1 MVDHFL
7 YSHNLNWLIVSFFQ
21 KVTLADWL
29 PCWLADYWSCWLTD
43 WQAKLLIK
51 LHHQFPERLTVC
63 LTHQASYW
71 LTNCVSKQADNR
83 QTDWYLFFWLTDQ
96 LIEYHFPSHKGHLQQ
111 VNTHK
116 QLLKRQFSLSKMLPF
131 ILAPVAILGFTRTL
145 GAEWK
150 IYCHTC
156 KHGADQKLSRKTLE
170 PMPRNR
176 EPAMHCRTIDSFATW
191 RKQID
196 DTAKNNSLH

>member
-7 YSHNLNWLIVSFFQ
+7 YSHNLNWLIVSFFPESHSSRLTSKLTCWLLILLTNWLTSEITDQ
-21 KVTLADWL
+21 IRSPISRTTDWL
-29 PCWLADYWSCWLTD
+29 SDSPSVLLTD
-43 WQAKLLIK
+43 WLCEQTSRQPTDGLISV
-51 LHHQFPERLTVC
+51 F
-63 LTHQASYW
+63 
-71 LTNCVSKQADNR
+71 
-83 QTDWYLFFWLTDQ
+83 LTDQ

-116 QLLKRQFSLSKMLPF
+116 QLLKRQFSLSKMLQF
-131 ILAPVAILGFTRTL
+131 ILTPMAILGFTRTL

>member
-43 WQAKLLIK
+43 WQAKLLITNFQNDWLSVWLTK
-51 LHHQFPERLTVC
+51 RLTD
-63 LTHQASYW
+63 W
-71 LTNCVSKQADNR
+71 LTVWANKQT
-83 QTDWYLFFWLTDQ
+83 TDRRIDICFSDWLTDQ

-116 QLLKRQFSLSKMLPF
+116 QLLKRQFSLSKILPF
-131 ILAPVAILGFTRTL
+131 ILTPVAILGFPRTP

-156 KHGADQKLSRKTLE
+156 KHCADQKLSRKTLE

-176 EPAMHCRTIDSFATW
+176 EPAMHCRTIDSFDTW

>member
-1 MVDHFL
+1 MTDRFFFSE
-7 YSHNLNWLIVSFFQ
+7 SHSSRLTSKLTCWLLILLTNWLTSEITDQIRSPISR
-21 KVTLADWL
+21 TTDWL
-29 PCWLADYWSCWLTD
+29 SDSPSVLLTD
-43 WQAKLLIK
+43 WLCEQTSRQPTDGLISV
-51 LHHQFPERLTVC
+51 F
-63 LTHQASYW
+63 
-71 LTNCVSKQADNR
+71 
-83 QTDWYLFFWLTDQ
+83 LTDQ

-116 QLLKRQFSLSKMLPF
+116 QLLKRQFSLSKMLQF
-131 ILAPVAILGFTRTL
+131 ILTPMAILGFTRTL

>member
-7 YSHNLNWLIVSFFQ
+7 YSHNLNWLIVSFFSESHSSRLTSKLTCWLLILLTNWLTSEITDQ
-21 KVTLADWL
+21 IRSPISRTTDWL
-29 PCWLADYWSCWLTD
+29 SDSPSVSLTD
-43 WQAKLLIK
+43 WMCEQTSRQPTDGLISV
-51 LHHQFPERLTVC
+51 F
-63 LTHQASYW
+63 
-71 LTNCVSKQADNR
+71 
-83 QTDWYLFFWLTDQ
+83 LTDQ

-131 ILAPVAILGFTRTL
+131 ILTPVAILGFTRTL

-156 KHGADQKLSRKTLE
+156 KYGADQKLSRKTLE
-170 PMPRNR
+170 LMPRNR
-176 EPAMHCRTIDSFATW
+176 DPAMHCRTINSFATW

-196 DTAKNNSLH
+196 DTAKNNYLH

>member
-7 YSHNLNWLIVSFFQ
+7 YSHNLNWLIVSFFSESHSSRLTSKLTCWLLILLTNWLTSEITDQ
-21 KVTLADWL
+21 IRSPISRTTDWL
-29 PCWLADYWSCWLTD
+29 SDSPSVLLTD
-43 WQAKLLIK
+43 WLCEQTSRQPTDGLISV
-51 LHHQFPERLTVC
+51 F
-63 LTHQASYW
+63 
-71 LTNCVSKQADNR
+71 
-83 QTDWYLFFWLTDQ
+83 LTDQ

-116 QLLKRQFSLSKMLPF
+116 QLLKRQFSLSKMLQF
-131 ILAPVAILGFTRTL
+131 ILTPMAILGFTRTL

>member
-7 YSHNLNWLIVSFFQ
+7 YSHNLNWLIVSFFSESHSSRLTSKLTCWLLILLTNWLTSEITDQ
-21 KVTLADWL
+21 IRSPISRTTDWL
-29 PCWLADYWSCWLTD
+29 SDSPSVLLTD
-43 WQAKLLIK
+43 WLCEQTSRQPTDGLISV
-51 LHHQFPERLTVC
+51 F
-63 LTHQASYW
+63 
-71 LTNCVSKQADNR
+71 
-83 QTDWYLFFWLTDQ
+83 LTDQ

-116 QLLKRQFSLSKMLPF
+116 QLLKRQFSLSKMLQF
-131 ILAPVAILGFTRTL
+131 ILTPMAILGFTRTL

-156 KHGADQKLSRKTLE
+156 KHGADSKLSRKTLE

>member
-1 MVDHFL
+1 MTSVL
-7 YSHNLNWLIVSFFQ
+7 ARWLLILLTNWLTSEITDQIRSPISR
-21 KVTLADWL
+21 TTDWL
-29 PCWLADYWSCWLTD
+29 SDSLSVSLTD
-43 WQAKLLIK
+43 WMCEQTSRQPTDGLISV
-51 LHHQFPERLTVC
+51 F
-63 LTHQASYW
+63 
-71 LTNCVSKQADNR
+71 
-83 QTDWYLFFWLTDQ
+83 LTDQ

-116 QLLKRQFSLSKMLPF
+116 QLLKRQFSLSKILPF
-131 ILAPVAILGFTRTL
+131 ILTPVAILGFPRTP

>member
-1 MVDHFL
+1 MTDRFFFSE
-7 YSHNLNWLIVSFFQ
+7 SHSSRLTSKLTCWLLILLTNWLTSEITDQIRSPISR
-21 KVTLADWL
+21 TTDWL
-29 PCWLADYWSCWLTD
+29 SDSPSVSLTD
-43 WQAKLLIK
+43 WMCEQTSRQPTDGLISV
-51 LHHQFPERLTVC
+51 F
-63 LTHQASYW
+63 
-71 LTNCVSKQADNR
+71 
-83 QTDWYLFFWLTDQ
+83 LTDQ

-116 QLLKRQFSLSKMLPF
+116 QLLKRQFSLSKMLQF
-131 ILAPVAILGFTRTL
+131 ILTPMAILGFTRTL

>member
-1 MVDHFL
+1 MTDRFFFSE
-7 YSHNLNWLIVSFFQ
+7 SHSSRLTSVLTCWLLILLTNWLTSEITDQIRSPISR
-21 KVTLADWL
+21 TTDWL
-29 PCWLADYWSCWLTD
+29 SDSPSVSLTD
-43 WQAKLLIK
+43 WMCEQTSRQPTDGLISV
-51 LHHQFPERLTVC
+51 F
-63 LTHQASYW
+63 
-71 LTNCVSKQADNR
+71 
-83 QTDWYLFFWLTDQ
+83 LTDQ

-131 ILAPVAILGFTRTL
+131 ILTPVAILGFTRTL

-156 KHGADQKLSRKTLE
+156 KYGADQKLSRKTLE
-170 PMPRNR
+170 LMPRNR
-176 EPAMHCRTIDSFATW
+176 DPAMHCRTINSFATW

-196 DTAKNNSLH
+196 DTAKNNYLH

>member
-7 YSHNLNWLIVSFFQ
+7 YSHNLNWLIVSFFSESHSSRLTSKLTCWLLILLTNWLTSEITDQ
-21 KVTLADWL
+21 IRSPISRTTDWL
-29 PCWLADYWSCWLTD
+29 SDSPSVSLTD
-43 WQAKLLIK
+43 WMCEQMSRQPTDGLISV
-51 LHHQFPERLTVC
+51 F
-63 LTHQASYW
+63 
-71 LTNCVSKQADNR
+71 
-83 QTDWYLFFWLTDQ
+83 LTDQ

-116 QLLKRQFSLSKMLPF
+116 QLLKRQFSLSKMLQF
-131 ILAPVAILGFTRTL
+131 ILTPMAILGFTRTL

-156 KHGADQKLSRKTLE
+156 KYGADQKLSRKTLE
-170 PMPRNR
+170 LMPRNR
-176 EPAMHCRTIDSFATW
+176 EPAMHCRTINSFATW

-196 DTAKNNSLH
+196 DTAKNNYLH

>member
-7 YSHNLNWLIVSFFQ
+7 YSHNLNWLIVSFFSESHSSRLTSKLTCWLLILLTNWLTSEITDQ
-21 KVTLADWL
+21 IRSPISRTTDWL
-29 PCWLADYWSCWLTD
+29 SDSPSVLLTD
-43 WQAKLLIK
+43 WLCEQTSRQSTDGLISV
-51 LHHQFPERLTVC
+51 F
-63 LTHQASYW
+63 
-71 LTNCVSKQADNR
+71 
-83 QTDWYLFFWLTDQ
+83 LTDQ

-131 ILAPVAILGFTRTL
+131 ILTPMAILGFTRTL

-156 KHGADQKLSRKTLE
+156 KHGADQKLSMKTLE

>member
-1 MVDHFL
+1 MTDRFFFSK
-7 YSHNLNWLIVSFFQ
+7 SHSSRVTSVLARWLLILLTNWLTSEITDQIRSPISR
-21 KVTLADWL
+21 TTDWL
-29 PCWLADYWSCWLTD
+29 SDSPSVSLTD
-43 WQAKLLIK
+43 WMCEQ
-51 LHHQFPERLTVC
+51 T
-63 LTHQASYW
+63 
-71 LTNCVSKQADNR
+71 SKQP
-83 QTDWYLFFWLTDQ
+83 TDGSISVFLTDQ

>member
-7 YSHNLNWLIVSFFQ
+7 YSHNLNWLIVSFFS
-21 KVTLADWL
+21 KSHSSRVTSVLARWLLILLTNWLTSEITDQIRSPISRTTDWL
-29 PCWLADYWSCWLTD
+29 SDSPSVSLTD
-43 WQAKLLIK
+43 WMCEQTSRQPTDGLISV
-51 LHHQFPERLTVC
+51 F
-63 LTHQASYW
+63 
-71 LTNCVSKQADNR
+71 
-83 QTDWYLFFWLTDQ
+83 LTDQ

>member
-7 YSHNLNWLIVSFFQ
+7 YSHNLNWLIVSFFSESHSSRLTSKLTCWLLILLTNWLTSEITEQ
-21 KVTLADWL
+21 IRSPISRTTDWL
-29 PCWLADYWSCWLTD
+29 SDSPSVLLTD
-43 WQAKLLIK
+43 WLCEQTSRQPTDGLISV
-51 LHHQFPERLTVC
+51 F
-63 LTHQASYW
+63 
-71 LTNCVSKQADNR
+71 
-83 QTDWYLFFWLTDQ
+83 LTDQ
-96 LIEYHFPSHKGHLQQ
+96 LIEYHFPSRKGHLQQ

-131 ILAPVAILGFTRTL
+131 ILTPVAILGFTRTL

-156 KHGADQKLSRKTLE
+156 KHGADSKLSRKTLE
-170 PMPRNR
+170 PMPCNR

-196 DTAKNNSLH
+196 DTAKNNFLH

>member
-7 YSHNLNWLIVSFFQ
+7 YSHNLNWLIVSFFSESHSSRLTSKLTCWLLILLTNWLTSEITDQ
-21 KVTLADWL
+21 IRSPISRTTDWL
-29 PCWLADYWSCWLTD
+29 SDSPSVLLTD
-43 WQAKLLIK
+43 WLCEQTSRQPTDGLISV
-51 LHHQFPERLTVC
+51 F
-63 LTHQASYW
+63 
-71 LTNCVSKQADNR
+71 
-83 QTDWYLFFWLTDQ
+83 LTDQ

-116 QLLKRQFSLSKMLPF
+116 QLLKGQFSLSKMLQF
-131 ILAPVAILGFTRTL
+131 ILTPMAILGFTRTL

>member
-1 MVDHFL
+1 MTDRFFFSE
-7 YSHNLNWLIVSFFQ
+7 SHSSRLTSVLTCWLLILLTNWLTSEITDQIRSPISR
-21 KVTLADWL
+21 TTDWL
-29 PCWLADYWSCWLTD
+29 SDSPSVSLTD
-43 WQAKLLIK
+43 WMCEQTSRQPTDGLISV
-51 LHHQFPERLTVC
+51 F
-63 LTHQASYW
+63 
-71 LTNCVSKQADNR
+71 
-83 QTDWYLFFWLTDQ
+83 LTDQ

-131 ILAPVAILGFTRTL
+131 ILTPVAILGFTRTL

-156 KHGADQKLSRKTLE
+156 KYGADQKLSRKTLE
-170 PMPRNR
+170 LMPRNR
-176 EPAMHCRTIDSFATW
+176 EPAMHCRTINSFATW

-196 DTAKNNSLH
+196 DTAKNNYLH

>member
-7 YSHNLNWLIVSFFQ
+7 YSHNLNWLIVSFFSESHSSRLTSKLICWLLILLTNWLTSEITDQ
-21 KVTLADWL
+21 IRSPISRTTDWL
-29 PCWLADYWSCWLTD
+29 SDSPSVLLTD
-43 WQAKLLIK
+43 WLCEQTSRQPTDGLISV
-51 LHHQFPERLTVC
+51 F
-63 LTHQASYW
+63 
-71 LTNCVSKQADNR
+71 
-83 QTDWYLFFWLTDQ
+83 LTDQ

-131 ILAPVAILGFTRTL
+131 ILTPVAILGFTRTL

-156 KHGADQKLSRKTLE
+156 KYGADQKLSRKTLE
-170 PMPRNR
+170 LMPRNR
-176 EPAMHCRTIDSFATW
+176 DPAMHCRTINSFATW

-196 DTAKNNSLH
+196 DTAKNNYLH

>member
-7 YSHNLNWLIVSFFQ
+7 YSHNLNWLIVSFFSESHSSRLTSKLTCWLLILLTNWLTIEITDQ
-21 KVTLADWL
+21 IRSPISRTTDWL
-29 PCWLADYWSCWLTD
+29 SDSPSVLLTD
-43 WQAKLLIK
+43 WLCEQTSRQPTDGLISV
-51 LHHQFPERLTVC
+51 F
-63 LTHQASYW
+63 
-71 LTNCVSKQADNR
+71 
-83 QTDWYLFFWLTDQ
+83 LTDQ

-116 QLLKRQFSLSKMLPF
+116 QLLKRQFSLSKMLQF
-131 ILAPVAILGFTRTL
+131 ILTPMAILGFTRTL

>member
-7 YSHNLNWLIVSFFQ
+7 YSHNLNWLIVSFFSESHSSRLTSKLTCWLLILLTNWLTSEITDQ
-21 KVTLADWL
+21 IRSPISRTTDWL
-29 PCWLADYWSCWLTD
+29 SDSPSVLLTD
-43 WQAKLLIK
+43 WLCEQTSRQPTDGLISV
-51 LHHQFPERLTVC
+51 F
-63 LTHQASYW
+63 
-71 LTNCVSKQADNR
+71 
-83 QTDWYLFFWLTDQ
+83 LTDQ

-116 QLLKRQFSLSKMLPF
+116 QLLKRQFSLSKMLQF
-131 ILAPVAILGFTRTL
+131 ILTPMAILGFTRTL

-196 DTAKNNSLH
+196 DTAKNNYLH

>member
-7 YSHNLNWLIVSFFQ
+7 YSHNLNWLIVSFFSESHSSRLTSKLTCWLLILLTNWLTSEITDQ
-21 KVTLADWL
+21 IRSPISRTTDWL
-29 PCWLADYWSCWLTD
+29 SDSPSVSLTD
-43 WQAKLLIK
+43 WMCEQTSRQPTDGLISV
-51 LHHQFPERLTVC
+51 F
-63 LTHQASYW
+63 
-71 LTNCVSKQADNR
+71 
-83 QTDWYLFFWLTDQ
+83 LTDQ

-116 QLLKRQFSLSKMLPF
+116 QLLKRQFSLSKMLQF
-131 ILAPVAILGFTRTL
+131 ILTPMAILGFTRTL

>member
-1 MVDHFL
+1 MTDRFFFSE
-7 YSHNLNWLIVSFFQ
+7 SHSSRLTSVLTRWLLILLTNWLTGVITDQIRSPISR
-21 KVTLADWL
+21 TTDWL
-29 PCWLADYWSCWLTD
+29 SDSPSVSLTD
-43 WQAKLLIK
+43 WMCEQTSRQPTDGLISV
-51 LHHQFPERLTVC
+51 F
-63 LTHQASYW
+63 
-71 LTNCVSKQADNR
+71 
-83 QTDWYLFFWLTDQ
+83 LTDQ
-96 LIEYHFPSHKGHLQQ
+96 LIEYHFPSHRGHLQQ

-156 KHGADQKLSRKTLE
+156 KHGADQKLSRETLE

>member
-7 YSHNLNWLIVSFFQ
+7 YSHNLNWLIVSFFSESHSSRLTSKLICWLLILLTNWLTSEITDQ
-21 KVTLADWL
+21 IRSPISRTTDWL
-29 PCWLADYWSCWLTD
+29 SDSPSVLLTD
-43 WQAKLLIK
+43 WLCEQTSRQPTDGLISV
-51 LHHQFPERLTVC
+51 F
-63 LTHQASYW
+63 
-71 LTNCVSKQADNR
+71 
-83 QTDWYLFFWLTDQ
+83 LTDQ

-116 QLLKRQFSLSKMLPF
+116 QLLKRQFSLSKMLQF
-131 ILAPVAILGFTRTL
+131 ILTPMAILGFTRTL

>member
-7 YSHNLNWLIVSFFQ
+7 YSHNLNWLIVSFFSESHSSRLTSKLTCWLLILLTNWLTSEITDQ
-21 KVTLADWL
+21 IRSPISRTTDWL
-29 PCWLADYWSCWLTD
+29 SDSLSVLLTD
-43 WQAKLLIK
+43 WMCKQTSRQPTDGLISV
-51 LHHQFPERLTVC
+51 F
-63 LTHQASYW
+63 
-71 LTNCVSKQADNR
+71 
-83 QTDWYLFFWLTDQ
+83 LTDQ

-116 QLLKRQFSLSKMLPF
+116 QLLKRQFSLSKMLQF
-131 ILAPVAILGFTRTL
+131 ILTPMAILGFTRTL

>member
-1 MVDHFL
+1 MTSVL
-7 YSHNLNWLIVSFFQ
+7 ARWLLILLTNWLTSEITDQIRSPISR
-21 KVTLADWL
+21 TTDWL
-29 PCWLADYWSCWLTD
+29 SDSPSVSLTD
-43 WQAKLLIK
+43 WMCEQTSRQPTDGLISV
-51 LHHQFPERLTVC
+51 F
-63 LTHQASYW
+63 
-71 LTNCVSKQADNR
+71 
-83 QTDWYLFFWLTDQ
+83 LTDQ

-191 RKQID
+191 RRQID

>member
-1 MVDHFL
+1 MTDRFFFSE
-7 YSHNLNWLIVSFFQ
+7 SHSSRLTSKLTCWLLILLTNWLTSEITDQIRSPISR
-21 KVTLADWL
+21 TTDWL
-29 PCWLADYWSCWLTD
+29 SDSPSVSLTD
-43 WQAKLLIK
+43 WLCEQTSRQPTDGLISV
-51 LHHQFPERLTVC
+51 F
-63 LTHQASYW
+63 
-71 LTNCVSKQADNR
+71 
-83 QTDWYLFFWLTDQ
+83 LTDQ

-116 QLLKRQFSLSKMLPF
+116 QLLKRQFSLSKMLQF
-131 ILAPVAILGFTRTL
+131 ILTPMAILGFTRTL

>member
-1 MVDHFL
+1 MGDHFL
-7 YSHNLNWLIVSFFQ
+7 YSHNLNWLIVSFFSESHSSRLTSKLTCWLLILLTNWLTSEITDQ
-21 KVTLADWL
+21 IRSPISRTTDWL
-29 PCWLADYWSCWLTD
+29 SDSPSVLLTD
-43 WQAKLLIK
+43 WLCEQTSRQPTDGLISV
-51 LHHQFPERLTVC
+51 F
-63 LTHQASYW
+63 
-71 LTNCVSKQADNR
+71 
-83 QTDWYLFFWLTDQ
+83 LTDQ

-116 QLLKRQFSLSKMLPF
+116 QLLKRQFSLSKMLQF
-131 ILAPVAILGFTRTL
+131 ILTPMAILGFTRTL

-170 PMPRNR
+170 PMPRIR

>member
-1 MVDHFL
+1 MTDRFFFSE
-7 YSHNLNWLIVSFFQ
+7 SHTSRLTSVLTRWLLILLTNWLTGVITDQIRSPISR
-21 KVTLADWL
+21 TTDWL
-29 PCWLADYWSCWLTD
+29 SDSPSVSLTD
-43 WQAKLLIK
+43 WMCEQTSRQPTDGLISV
-51 LHHQFPERLTVC
+51 F
-63 LTHQASYW
+63 
-71 LTNCVSKQADNR
+71 
-83 QTDWYLFFWLTDQ
+83 LTDQ

-116 QLLKRQFSLSKMLPF
+116 QLLKRQFSLSKILPF
-131 ILAPVAILGFTRTL
+131 ILTPVAILGFPRTP

>member
-7 YSHNLNWLIVSFFQ
+7 YSHNLNWLIVSFFSESHSSRLTSKLTCWLLILLTNWLTSEITDQ
-21 KVTLADWL
+21 IRSPISRTTDWL
-29 PCWLADYWSCWLTD
+29 SDSPSVLLTD
-43 WQAKLLIK
+43 WLCEQTSRQPTDGLISV
-51 LHHQFPERLTVC
+51 F
-63 LTHQASYW
+63 
-71 LTNCVSKQADNR
+71 
-83 QTDWYLFFWLTDQ
+83 LTDQ

-116 QLLKRQFSLSKMLPF
+116 QLLKRQFSLSKMLQF
-131 ILAPVAILGFTRTL
+131 ILTPMAILGFTRTL

-156 KHGADQKLSRKTLE
+156 KHGADSKLSRKTLE

-196 DTAKNNSLH
+196 DTAKNNFLH

>member
-1 MVDHFL
+1 MTDRFFFSE
-7 YSHNLNWLIVSFFQ
+7 SHSSRLTSKLTCWLLILLTNWLTSEITDQIRSPISR
-21 KVTLADWL
+21 TTDWL
-29 PCWLADYWSCWLTD
+29 SDSPSVLLTD
-43 WQAKLLIK
+43 WLCEQTSRQLTDGLISV
-51 LHHQFPERLTVC
+51 F
-63 LTHQASYW
+63 
-71 LTNCVSKQADNR
+71 
-83 QTDWYLFFWLTDQ
+83 LTDQ

-116 QLLKRQFSLSKMLPF
+116 QLLKRQFSLSKMLQF
-131 ILAPVAILGFTRTL
+131 ILTPMAILGFTRTL